1 MLELIFN
8 ARINRG
14 CGTFVR
20 PFNIEDMAEKIYR
33 IWTDK
38 KLRQELIKKGYRRVK
53 DLTLENYAKQWE
65 KIIEEALE
73 KISK

>member
-1 MLELIFN
+1 M
-8 ARINRG
+8 
-14 CGTFVR
+14 T
-20 PFNIEDMAEKIYR
+20 EKSYR

-65 KIIEEALE
+65 RIIEEALE